1 MQAQSPQGH
10 EPGGPEE
17 GFGPEA
23 PCLAQSLRVPDEA
36 HGTGT
41 RGPQQGQ
48 EGRQQDEEEAQG
60 QHRDQGERRQPEAQ
74 TVRRQS
80 TEPAHRQ
87 HRRADAQGR
96 EQQGQQQALP
106 PEDAADLPPRRA
118 HGPQH
123 GDLLPLAAELA
134 AQGSRDAQHGKEQQA
149 HAQQQ
154 DQDPKAF
161 IVGQV
166 FQDPY
171 ILHVLG
177 GAEVEPAPDADPED
191 RETPRGGGH
200 LVQPHAVCKAQ
211 EQNAK
216 TAARG
221 KGRLRRAHKELG
233 QADVLPIGEVGAERF
248 VAELALAQHHAHQGI
263 GPGLLRSFDGLD
275 LQAHAVAQLGL
286 GKELVQK
293 IQLQSQLARGL
304 RHPAGPELSVGQR
317 RAARVV
323 IPHGAVAAAA
333 QIVQRSGFGG
343 EALPQKLFPGLR
355 PGVINEGV
363 LPAVFP
369 LQLGLVAVIG
379 GQQGQYHRAGQKD
392 RR

>member
-1 MQAQSPQGH
+1 MQAQSAQGH
-10 EPGGPEE
+10 QPRRAEN
-17 GFGPEA
+17 GFWPEA
-23 PCLAQSLRVPDEA
+23 PCLAKGIRVPDEA
-36 HGTGT
+36 HGPGAG
-41 RGPQQGQ
+41 GPEQGQ
-48 EGRQQDEEEAQG
+48 EGCQQDEEEAQS

-74 TVRRQS
+74 TVRRQR
-80 TEPAHRQ
+80 TEPIYGQ
-87 HRRADAQGR
+87 HRRTDAQGR
-96 EQQGQQQALP
+96 EQQGQQQALS
-106 PEDAADLPPRRA
+106 PEDAADLPPGGA
-118 HGPQH
+118 HGSQH

-134 AQGSRDAQHGKEQQA
+134 AQGSGDAQHGKEQQA
-149 HAQQQ
+149 PAQQQ
-154 DQDPKAF
+154 SQDAKAV

-166 FQDPY
+166 FQGPH

-177 GAEVEPAPDADPED
+177 RSEIEPAPEADPED
-191 RETPRGGGH
+191 REAPRGGSH
-200 LVQPHAVCKAQ
+200 LVQPRALCKAQ
-211 EQNAK
+211 KQDPHG
-216 TAARG
+216 AARG

-233 QADVLPIGEVGAERF
+233 QADVLPPWEVGAQFF

-275 LQAHAVAQLGL
+275 LQAHAVARLGL

-293 IQLQSQLARGL
+293 LHLHGKLSRGL
-304 RHPAGPELSVGQR
+304 RHPAGPELSVGQS

-333 QIVQRSGFGG
+333 KIVQRSGFGG

-355 PGVINEGV
+355 PGVIDEGV
-363 LPAVFP
+363 LPSVFP
-369 LQLGLVAVIG
+369 LQFGLAAVID